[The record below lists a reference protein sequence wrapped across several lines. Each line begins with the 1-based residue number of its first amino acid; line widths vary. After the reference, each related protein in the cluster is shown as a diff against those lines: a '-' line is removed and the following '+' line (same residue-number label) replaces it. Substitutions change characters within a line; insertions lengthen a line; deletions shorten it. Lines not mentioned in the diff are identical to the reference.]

1 MIRIGIDAMGGDFA
15 PLEAIRGSMDAVNLF
30 GDKIRI
36 TLIGD
41 KSEILASIKE
51 VGADEGAFDIVHAD
65 EIISYNDHPAKAVMQ
80 KKNSSIVIGFGLLK
94 NKEID
99 AFAGAGNTGAMLVGA
114 IMSIKTIEGVIR
126 PSVTTVIPKVD
137 GGFGVLLDVGANV
150 DCRPDVLYQFGI
162 LGSLLCEHVYK
173 IEKPKVGLVNIGE
186 EKEKGNLVT
195 QAAYLLMEESEDF
208 NFVGNIEGRDLFVN
222 KADVAVCDGF
232 TGNVVLKTAESFFYI
247 MKKRGVQDEYLDRF
261 NYEDY
266 GGTPI
271 LGVNAPVMIGHGI
284 SNAKAFMNMIR
295 MSKEFVESN
304 LIELIRK
311 RF

>member
-1 MIRIGIDAMGGDFA
+1 MIRIGLDAMGGDFA
-15 PLEAIRGSMDAVNLF
+15 PLEAIRGSMQAVNMF

-41 KSEILASIKE
+41 NTSILAALKE
-51 VGADEGAFDIVHAD
+51 AGGDEALFDIVHTD
-65 EIISYNDHPAKAVMQ
+65 EVISYNDHPAKAIMQ
-80 KKNSSIVIGFGLLK
+80 KKNSSIVVGFAMLK
-94 NKEID
+94 NKELD
-99 AFAGAGNTGAMLVGA
+99 AFASAGNTGAVLIGA
-114 IMSIKTIEGVIR
+114 IMSIKTIEGIIR
-126 PSVTTVIPKVD
+126 PSITTVIPKVD
-137 GGFGVLLDVGANV
+137 GGFGILLDVGANV

-162 LGSLLCEHVYK
+162 MGSLLCEHVYK
-173 IEKPKVGLVNIGE
+173 IEKPRVGLINIGE
-186 EKEKGNLVT
+186 EKEKGNLVA

-208 NFVGNIEGRDLFVN
+208 HFVGNIEGRDLFID

-247 MKKRGVQDEYLDRF
+247 LKKRGVKDDYLERF

-284 SNAKAFMNMIR
+284 SNSKAFMNMIR

-304 LIELIRK
+304 LIELIKK

>member
-1 MIRIGIDAMGGDFA
+1 MIRIGLDAMGGDYA
-15 PLEAIRGSMDAVNLF
+15 PLEAIRGSMEAMNMY

-41 KSEILASIKE
+41 KSAILAAIKE
-51 VGADEGAFDIVHAD
+51 AGCDEALFDIVHTD
-65 EIISYNDHPAKAVMQ
+65 EVISYNDHPAKAIMQ
-80 KKNSSIVIGFGLLK
+80 KKNSSIVVGFGMLK

-126 PSVTTVIPKVD
+126 PSITTVIPKVD

-162 LGSLLCEHVYK
+162 LGSLFCEHVYK
-173 IEKPKVGLVNIGE
+173 VKTPRVGLVNIGE

-208 NFVGNIEGRDLFVN
+208 NFVGNIEGRDLFID

-247 MKKRGVQDEYLDRF
+247 MKKRGVKDDYLERF

-304 LIELIRK
+304 LIELIKK

>member
-1 MIRIGIDAMGGDFA
+1 MIRIGLDAMGGDFA
-15 PLEAIRGSMDAVNLF
+15 PLEAIRGSIEAMKAYGESIRIVLV
-30 GDKIRI
+30 GDKE
-36 TLIGD
+36 
-41 KSEILASIKE
+41 KILSAINEAGGE
-51 VGADEGAFDIVHAD
+51 VSHFDIVHAD
-65 EIISYNDHPAKAVMQ
+65 EVISYNDHPAKAIIQ
-80 KKNSSIVIGFGLLK
+80 KKNSSIVVGYALLK

-99 AFAGAGNTGAMLVGA
+99 AFASAGNTGAMLVGA
-114 IMSIKTIEGVIR
+114 IMSIKAIEGVIR
-126 PSVTTVIPKVD
+126 PSITTVIPKVD

-162 LGSLLCEHVYK
+162 LGSLFCEHVYK
-173 IEKPKVGLVNIGE
+173 IQKPKVGLINIGE

-195 QAAYLLMEESEDF
+195 QAAFQLMEDSEDF
-208 NFVGNIEGRDLFVN
+208 NFVGNIEGRDLFVS

-247 MKKRGVQDEYLDRF
+247 MKKRGIKDEYLERF

-284 SNAKAFMNMIR
+284 SNAKAFLNMIR

-304 LIELIRK
+304 LIELIKK

>member
-1 MIRIGIDAMGGDFA
+1 M
-15 PLEAIRGSMDAVNLF
+15 
-30 GDKIRI
+30 
-36 TLIGD
+36 
-41 KSEILASIKE
+41 
-51 VGADEGAFDIVHAD
+51 
-65 EIISYNDHPAKAVMQ
+65 
-80 KKNSSIVIGFGLLK
+80 
-94 NKEID
+94 
-99 AFAGAGNTGAMLVGA
+99 
-114 IMSIKTIEGVIR
+114 
-126 PSVTTVIPKVD
+126 
-137 GGFGVLLDVGANV
+137 
-150 DCRPDVLYQFGI
+150 
-162 LGSLLCEHVYK
+162 LCEHVYK